1 MNASD
6 NFVTKVIFNYVKR
19 SNYAI
24 EHNDLKL
31 QLQSNPDYPSVKSIT
46 DSLDYFNIENLV
58 ANVPKDA
65 LAQLPN
71 FFLAIINRNNSTSIA
86 QVDIKQNGVKLLNSN
101 GEKDKLSISDFK
113 EIWNGTIIA
122 IEKNTNTAKSNINS
136 STLFKSPIV
145 PFVLIAVFALLNS
158 IISFD
163 IPSLTCIIT
172 AAIGLLMS
180 YYIVRENIGLFSQ
193 STSKICNSTT
203 NNTSC
208 GEVIN
213 SNSSK
218 LFGLVSLSDATVTY
232 FLSLLLIL
240 PIVGYS
246 ASFFLLMSILAIPV
260 IFYTIYQQ
268 AFLLKKWCPLCLVV
282 ASLILAQTVVAFITF
297 NTFVLDVNYGLS
309 SLFIFGF
316 VYVSWSQLKTLFVEN
331 IQLNQEAT
339 EYLKFKRNHKLFNTL
354 LEEEPIAEPIYINE
368 NSILFGNP
376 EAKLT
381 INAITNPLCGHC
393 TKAFKAYDTLLR
405 KHPEDIKLNVIFN
418 VPSKDLEQASSQVSQ
433 RIIELYQDNVQ
444 EAFLALQY
452 WFEVRDAT
460 LWQTKYGKPNANAE
474 LTILEAHK
482 SICTSNEISYTPATI
497 INNYKF
503 PKAYN
508 IEDISFFIDNL
519 RDTNIIK
526 EPSMT

>member
-1 MNASD
+1 MNTSD
-6 NFVTKVIFNYVKR
+6 NFITKVIFNYVKR

-46 DSLDYFNIENLV
+46 DTLDYFNIENV
-58 ANVPKDA
+58 AANVPKDA
-65 LAQLPN
+65 LSQLPN
-71 FFLAIINRNNSTSIA
+71 FFLAIISKDNKTSIA

-101 GEKDKLSISDFK
+101 GKKYKLSISDFK
-113 EIWNGTIIA
+113 AIWNGTIIA
-122 IEKNTNTAKSNINS
+122 IDKNTNAVKSNINS
-136 STLFKSPIV
+136 TTLFKNPIV
-145 PFVLIAVFALLNS
+145 PFVLIAAFALINP
-158 IISFD
+158 IISFN
-163 IPSLTCIIT
+163 IPGLIYTIT
-172 AAIGLLMS
+172 AAVGLLMS

-213 SNSSK
+213 SNASK
-218 LFGLVSLSDATVTY
+218 LFGLISLSDATVTY
-232 FLSLLLIL
+232 FLSLLFIL

-246 ASFFLLMSILAIPV
+246 NSFFLLISIVALPV
-260 IFYTIYQQ
+260 ILYTIYQQ

-297 NTFVLDVNYGLS
+297 DTFILDVNHGLS

-316 VYVSWSQLKTLFVEN
+316 IFISWSQLKSLFVEN
-331 IQLNQEAT
+331 ISLNQEAT
-339 EYLKFKRNHKLFNTL
+339 EYLKFKRNHKLFSTL
-354 LEEEPIAEPIYINE
+354 LEEEPIAEPVYINE
-368 NSILFGNP
+368 HSIVFGNP
-376 EAKLT
+376 KAKLT

-393 TKAFKAYDTLLR
+393 TKAFKAYNHLLN
-405 KHPEDIKLNVIFN
+405 KHPEDVKLNVIFN

-460 LWQTKYGKPNANAE
+460 LWQTKYCVPNKNSE
-474 LTILEAHK
+474 LNVLTAHK
-482 SICTSNEISYTPATI
+482 NICNNNDIAYTPATI

-503 PKAYN
+503 PKVYN
-508 IEDISFFIDNL
+508 LEDISFFIDNL
-519 RDTNIIK
+519 TNTNIKK
-526 EPSMT
+526 EPSIN